1 MDQDINTQNKEQ
13 TKEDRKRAKEAE
25 IEKRVH
31 ARKVRKIAIWTGVIV
46 FLTLVGTGSWYLIS
60 VYKKTTALGPDFS
73 QEFKYQDAQKEF
85 IRQHITEGTKS
96 SIPYLS
102 NPPTSGPHWP
112 EPVRD
117 AVYDRSQPDEGLV
130 HSLEHGRIWISY
142 KSSIPEEAKKK
153 LRTIALNEAK
163 VILTVRDSNPTDI
176 AVAAWERLDTF
187 NLNADGSF
195 DEKRIRDFIQR
206 YRNRGPEDV
215 PFMTGKAYD

>member
-1 MDQDINTQNKEQ
+1 MDQDTYTQHTEQ
-13 TKEDRKRAKEAE
+13 TKEDRRRAKEAE
-25 IEKRVH
+25 IEKRVR
-31 ARKVRKIAIWTGVIV
+31 ARKIRKVSIWIGVFIV
-46 FLTLVGTGSWYLIS
+46 LILIGVGSWYAIS
-60 VYKKTTALGPDFS
+60 SYKKTTALGPDFS
-73 QEFKYQDAQKEF
+73 KEFKYPESQNEF

-96 SIPYLS
+96 SVPYLS

-142 KSSIPEEAKKK
+142 KSSIPEETKKK
-153 LRTIALNEAK
+153 LRTIALDEAK

-176 AVAAWERLDTF
+176 AVAAWEHLDTF

-195 DEKRIRDFIQR
+195 DEKRVRDFIQR
-206 YRNRGPEDV
+206 YRNHGPEDV
-215 PFMTGKAYD
+215 PFMTGKAYE